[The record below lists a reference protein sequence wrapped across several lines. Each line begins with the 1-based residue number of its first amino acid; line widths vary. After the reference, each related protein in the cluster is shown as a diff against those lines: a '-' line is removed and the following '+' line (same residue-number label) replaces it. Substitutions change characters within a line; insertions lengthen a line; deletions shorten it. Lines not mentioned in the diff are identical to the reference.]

1 MNDDKKFLIYEVKIP
16 EKKTTHNDDIKDNK
30 KKYDEVMN
38 QMGLADI
45 DKYTKPIKRVKSD
58 HVKDTTYPKE
68 DYNFQADLLMLPLTK
83 EGYKYLLVIVDLWSD
98 EFDVRPLKTKESEEV
113 LKATKEILQS
123 GKYLKKPFA
132 SIRTDGGTE
141 FKSVFNDYFFN
152 ENILHSVSLPYR
164 HKQTSSV
171 ENVNKLLGRYLNNY
185 MSHMSVKTG
194 TEYNEW
200 TDKLYEFVEKLNKI
214 RKRKDKDP
222 FTIEHKSV
230 FKENPKYKIGDIVV
244 RRLDA
249 PKNFLNNNEKGQFRQ
264 GDLRWDINQP
274 RKILKVFFYPRNI
287 RYRLEGIPNCSYT
300 EAELIPSDK
309 QDSYFDV
316 KAIIDKKLMDNGMAY
331 KIWFKGEKKKDAI
344 FLYETQLIED
354 GLKDMIDEY
363 NNTQQKQK
371 TPKKTSKPPKPPK
384 PPILILDYNGDNFKY
399 KVQFDNNRSKWIL
412 EKQLIDMGYKKEIN
426 AINKKWD
433 KEIDDMIDN
442 IRPISIL
449 DYNGANYKYKVQF
462 DNNRPKWIS
471 EKQLIDMGYKKELKK
486 WDRDWDKKID
496 KMFF

>member
-1 MNDDKKFLIYEVKIP
+1 MKDDKNEFKVEKSV
-16 EKKTTHNDDIKDNK
+16 KKTTPNDNNKNNK
-30 KKYDEVMN
+30 KQYEELMKDL
-38 QMGLADI
+38 GLADI
-45 DKYTKPIKRVKSD
+45 DKYTKPIRKVKFD
-58 HVKDTTYPKE
+58 HVKNTTYPKE

-113 LKATKEILQS
+113 LKATKEIIQS

-185 MSHMSVKTG
+185 MSYMSVKTG
-194 TEYNEW
+194 TDYNEW
-200 TDKLYEFVEKLNKI
+200 TDKLYEYVEKLNKI
-214 RKRKDKDP
+214 RKRKDENA

-230 FKENPKYKIGDIVV
+230 FIEIPKYKIGDIVV

-249 PKNFLNNNEKGQFRQ
+249 PKNFLNNNEKGKFRQ

-316 KAIIDKKLMDNGMAY
+316 KAIIDKKLMKNGMAY
-331 KIWFKGEKKKDAI
+331 KIWFKGEKKKDAV
-344 FLYETQLIED
+344 FLYETRLIED

-363 NNTQQKQK
+363 NNNTQQK
-371 TPKKTSKPPKPPK
+371 TPKKAPKKKPEAPNAPKAQ
-384 PPILILDYNGDNFKY
+384 ILILSYNGANNMY
-399 KVQFDNNRSKWIL
+399 KVQFDNKRPKWIL
-412 EKQLIDMGYKKEIN
+412 EKQLIEDGYKKEIN
-426 AINKKWD
+426 AFNKKWD
-433 KEIDDMIDN
+433 KEIDDMFDK
-442 IRPISIL
+442 IR
-449 DYNGANYKYKVQF
+449 
-462 DNNRPKWIS
+462 
-471 EKQLIDMGYKKELKK
+471 
-486 WDRDWDKKID
+486 
-496 KMFF
+496 